1 MKRKVTPK
9 LMVVIILVAV
19 MAIAVPLGA
28 GCLPRAVAP
37 PEVPPEVVPPEVA
50 PPEVVPP
57 EVPAEEVQTWH
68 LRGISP
74 QCRALIER
82 DSVDNCC
89 DVITRLTGG
98 RVTFDWYAG
107 GELFPSEE
115 EIPALKA
122 GTIDMLQWY
131 PLMGTVTELRTIE
144 CGSPFATRNA
154 LEFRTLIYHRGLREL
169 FAESYEEQGLYY
181 IGPSL
186 HDPLETC
193 SRLPAYTL
201 DDMKGQRIQLLKEH
215 AYPYLQVGVACMP
228 TPPADVYLA
237 IQTGA
242 MDGFGWSG
250 ADEIVMFGMNE
261 VAPYLW
267 DPPFVDVC
275 NVAYLLNKD
284 VADSMPE
291 DILEIIRC
299 GVLHL
304 DVWNETVRCNGEF
317 LYRTDG
323 SFTEV
328 CHLPEEDVKVLQG
341 YGMEYLENDVAL
353 RNARCAEAVR
363 IIKEFRAEVDE
374 ADWYGH

>member
-1 MKRKVTPK
+1 LKRRGLLK
-9 LMVVIILVAV
+9 LVIGVSLVAV
-19 MAIAVPLGA
+19 LAISIPMISSCAGPSPAPTPSPTPTPEPTPEPTPAPEPAVEG
-28 GCLPRAVAP
+28 
-37 PEVPPEVVPPEVA
+37 
-50 PPEVVPP
+50 
-57 EVPAEEVQTWH
+57 QTWH

-74 QCRALIER
+74 QGRAIVER
-82 DSVDNCC
+82 DSVAQCC
-89 DVITRLTGG
+89 DIITAMSGG

-107 GELFPSEE
+107 GELMPSEE

-144 CGSPFATRNA
+144 CGAPFATKNA
-154 LEFRTLIYHRGLREL
+154 LEFRTLIYHRGLMEL
-169 FAESYEEQGLYY
+169 FAESYEEQGLVY

-186 HDPLETC
+186 HDPLEIC
-193 SRLPAYTL
+193 SRLPAYSL
-201 DDMKGQRIQLLKEH
+201 DDMKGQRIQLLAEH
-215 AYPYLQVGVACMP
+215 AYPYEQVGVACMP

-250 ADEIVMFGMNE
+250 ADEIVQFGMNE

-275 NVAYLLNKD
+275 NVAYLINPD
-284 VADSMPE
+284 VWATMPD
-291 DILEIIRC
+291 DIRQIIKE

-304 DVWNETVRCNGEF
+304 DLWNETIRCSGEYK
-317 LYRTDG
+317 YRTDG

-328 CHLPEEDVKVLQG
+328 CKLPEEDIEVLRG
-341 YGMEYLENDVAL
+341 HGMDYLDIVAA
-353 RNARCAEAVR
+353 RNARCAQAVK
-363 IIKEFRAEVDE
+363 IIKDFRAEVE
-374 ADWYGH
+374 AADWYGH

>member
-1 MKRKVTPK
+1 MKRKITPK
-9 LMVVIILVAV
+9 LIVIVTLVAV
-19 MAIAVPLGA
+19 IAIVVPLGT
-28 GCLPRAVAP
+28 GCLPKAAA
-37 PEVPPEVVPPEVA
+37 PPEVA
-50 PPEVVPP
+50 PPEVAPP
-57 EVPAEEVQTWH
+57 EVAPAPVAPAEEVQTWH

-74 QCRALIER
+74 QGRSIVER
-82 DSVDNCC
+82 DSIAQCC
-89 DVITRLTGG
+89 DIITEASGG

-107 GELFPSEE
+107 GELMPSEE

-144 CGSPFATRNA
+144 CGAPFATKNA
-154 LEFRTLIYHRGLREL
+154 VEFRALIYHRGLKEL

-193 SRLPAYTL
+193 SRLPAYSL
-201 DDMKGQRIQLLKEH
+201 EDMAGQRIQLLAEH
-215 AYPYLQVGVACMP
+215 AYPYEQVGVACMP

-242 MDGFGWSG
+242 MEGFGWSG
-250 ADEIVMFGMNE
+250 ADEIVMFGMHE

-284 VADSMPE
+284 VADSMPP
-291 DILEIIRC
+291 DILEIIRL
-299 GVLHL
+299 GVLNL
-304 DVWNETVRCNGEF
+304 DLWNETIRASGEWK
-317 LYRTDG
+317 YRTDG
-323 SFTEV
+323 SFEEV
-328 CHLPEEDVKVLQG
+328 CYLPEEDVAVLRAH
-341 YGMEYLENDVAL
+341 GMDYLDIVAA
-353 RNARCAEAVR
+353 RNARCARAVD
-363 IIKEFRAEVDE
+363 IIKAFRAEVDE
-374 ADWYGH
+374 AKWYGH